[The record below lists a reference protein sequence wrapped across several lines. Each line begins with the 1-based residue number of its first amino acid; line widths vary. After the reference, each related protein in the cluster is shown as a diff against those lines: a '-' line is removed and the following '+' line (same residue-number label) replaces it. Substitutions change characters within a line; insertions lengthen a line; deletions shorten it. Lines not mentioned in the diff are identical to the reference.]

1 MEITDPTPAEQ
12 RVREAFPLGEGVD
25 LRDGADDDPAAGASW
40 GPERTVRA
48 EVLRAL
54 LLDGPVR
61 EGRIAGLNRL

>member
-1 MEITDPTPAEQ
+1 VDIADLTPAER
-12 RVREAFPLGEGVD
+12 RVWEAFPLGEGVD
-25 LRDGADDDPAAGASW
+25 FREDADDDPAAGASW

-61 EGRIAGLNRL
+61 DDRIVGLC